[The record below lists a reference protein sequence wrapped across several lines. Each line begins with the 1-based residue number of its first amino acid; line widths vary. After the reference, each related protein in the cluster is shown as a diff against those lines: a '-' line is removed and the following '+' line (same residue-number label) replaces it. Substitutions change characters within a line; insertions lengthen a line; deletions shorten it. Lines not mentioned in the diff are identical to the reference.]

1 MNLFRD
7 LFTVTDDFIIQFL
20 DVKAF
25 LELLLVLNQTCS
37 TIQSHTTIV
46 TDDTATT
53 VCIRQTGDDSRPTGR
68 QHLLRIGR
76 KHSFVVR
83 LTVFRENLFR
93 HRVEMV
99 AVSFQAV
106 FHHADTAFRKNT
118 TLERGIRLQSHNH
131 FIILIYITR
140 PVSRDA
146 LGEFCFGVIH
156 TLLTLHLEHLGQFV
170 PHFAGLLRRRLQER
184 IIPRVRSI
192 IVLNEITHVDFL
204 LPQFAFEAGPAFVVT
219 FHNLSVL
226 VIYVLTGC
234 KDTEK

>member
-1 MNLFRD
+1 
-7 LFTVTDDFIIQFL
+7 
-20 DVKAF
+20 
-25 LELLLVLNQTCS
+25 
-37 TIQSHTTIV
+37 
-46 TDDTATT
+46 
-53 VCIRQTGDDSRPTGR
+53 
-68 QHLLRIGR
+68 
-76 KHSFVVR
+76 
-83 LTVFRENLFR
+83 
-93 HRVEMV
+93 MV